1 MSPSPTPPSEPMLI
15 VEDEYFIAEDLR
27 RELELRGATVAGPV
41 ATLEEGLR
49 LAEEMELAGAV
60 LDVNL
65 RGEMVWP
72 LAERLMGQGVPFVF
86 ATGYD
91 RIVVPPKFKHVTVLQ
106 KPVDPEPLLEALSRA
121 LARA

>member
-91 RIVVPPKFKHVTVLQ
+91 RIVVPPTFKHVTVLQ